1 MLKILA
7 VIENIEQNSQL
18 CQYLTQ
24 DNDIDFKITSDK
36 VSILKQY
43 YDFRPDIFILDTSFY
58 GLKYTDIID
67 QLSLDYNEKFNC
79 NTILLSK
86 SITELSSITNL
97 SKIYKIFL
105 KKFDYKDILKT
116 IYEMSNYTL
125 ERKIDRLFLKVHI
138 PLKSKPSIRVR
149 KTLIKCYNSTNLLE
163 ENLETLFNTVGKELG
178 TTGEGIRSSFRTAL
192 KPLNDLKDKDPPPP
206 FAIYK
211 FFPKGEDVTP
221 KSFLDISIYYLKHT
235 KK

>member
-1 MLKILA
+1 MVKILA
-7 VIENIEQNSQL
+7 VIKNIEQISQL

-24 DNDIDFKITSDK
+24 DNNIDFQITSDE

-43 YDFRPDIFILDTSFY
+43 YDFRPDIFILDTN
-58 GLKYTDIID
+58 LENTKYTDIID
-67 QLSLDYNEKFNC
+67 KLSLDDNEKFKC
-79 NTILLSK
+79 NTLLFYNST
-86 SITELSSITNL
+86 TELLALTNL

-105 KKFDYKDILKT
+105 TTTDYKEILKT

-138 PLKSKPSIRVR
+138 PFESNPSNRVR
-149 KTLIKCYNSTNLLE
+149 KTLIKCYNSPNLLG
-163 ENLETLFNTVGKELG
+163 NLNTLFNIVGKEFG

-192 KPLNDLKDKDPPPP
+192 KPLNELKDKENSP

-211 FFPKGEDVTP
+211 FFPKGEEITP
-221 KSFLDISIYYLKHT
+221 RAFLDISIYYLKNT

>member
-1 MLKILA
+1 MVKILA
-7 VIENIEQNSQL
+7 VIKNIEQISQL

-24 DNDIDFKITSDK
+24 DNNIDFQITSDE

-43 YDFRPDIFILDTSFY
+43 YDFRPDIFILATSFKNI
-58 GLKYTDIID
+58 KYTDIID
-67 QLSLDYNEKFNC
+67 KLSFDDNEKFKC
-79 NTILLSK
+79 NTLLFYNST
-86 SITELSSITNL
+86 TELLALTNL

-105 KKFDYKDILKT
+105 TTTDYKEILKT

-138 PLKSKPSIRVR
+138 PLESNPSNRVR
-149 KTLIKCYNSTNLLE
+149 KTLIKCYNSPNLLG
-163 ENLETLFNTVGKELG
+163 NLNTLFNIVGKEFG

-192 KPLNDLKDKDPPPP
+192 KPLNELKDKENSP

-211 FFPKGEDVTP
+211 FFPKGEEITP
-221 KSFLDISIYYLKHT
+221 RAFLDISIYYLKNT